1 MNVTKEQLTDLNT
14 IVNIQ
19 IEPADYNPAVEGSLK
34 KMRKQVAMKGFR
46 KGMVPAS
53 LVKKMYGNQILAEE
67 LDKLIQ
73 DSLNNYI
80 KENELEV
87 LGQPI
92 PHDNKQPEIDINDP
106 KTFEFSYEIG
116 LAPEFT
122 IDFLNK
128 KTKVTGY
135 KIEVDDATVNTELER
150 IKKQGGETIN
160 PEEGPLEEN
169 DVIVVDLKEL
179 DGKKEKEGGVQNLGL
194 ALALDMAT
202 DKAKKALLK
211 LEFGGTTTVNPF
223 DLLKDKTKEEAA
235 KHLLNLSADELE
247 GVGEKFSLTVTKIN
261 RVQPS
266 ELNQELF
273 DKVFGKDAVKSEE
286 EFMAKLK
293 EEIEKAFV
301 GQADQRLGFDIV
313 SQMLE
318 ATKIELPED
327 FLKRWIKLTNEKP
340 ITDEQLENE
349 FDAFARNLRWNLT
362 VNKIS
367 KDNDIKVEADEIK
380 AHTKQQILAQ
390 FGNFGGEF
398 PEDQLDQWADSM
410 LGNQEHV
417 QRTYEQLLDQKLID
431 YIKGQITVTE
441 KKISLDDFQNLDQ
454 KES

>member
-1 MNVTKEQLTDLNT
+1 MNVTKEQKTDLNS
-14 IVNIQ
+14 IVTIQ
-19 IEPADYNPAVEGSLK
+19 IEPADYNPAVDESLK

-53 LVKKMYGNQILAEE
+53 LVKKMYGNQIMAEE

-73 DSLNNYI
+73 EGLSNYI

-92 PHDNKQPEIDINDP
+92 PNDNVQPDIDINDP
-106 KTFEFSYEIG
+106 KSFEFSYELG

-122 IDFLNK
+122 IDFLDK

-135 KIEVDDATVNTELER
+135 KIEVDDATVQVELER
-150 IKKQGGETIN
+150 IRKQGGETIN
-160 PEEGPLEEN
+160 PEEGALQAD

-211 LEFGGTTTVNPF
+211 LEFGGTTTVDPF
-223 DLLKDKTKEEAA
+223 ELLEGKSKEEAA
-235 KHLLNLSADELE
+235 KHLLNLDADALE
-247 GVGEKFSLTVTKIN
+247 NVGDKFSLTVTKIN
-261 RVQPS
+261 RMKPS

-273 DKVFGKDAVKSEE
+273 DKVFGKDAVSSEE

-313 SQMLE
+313 TQLLE
-318 ATKIELPED
+318 ATKIELPEE
-327 FLKRWIKLTNEKP
+327 FLKRWIKMTNEKP
-340 ITDEQLENE
+340 ITDEQLEEE

-380 AHTKQQILAQ
+380 ASTKQQILAQ
-390 FGNFGGEF
+390 FGNLGADF
-398 PEDQLDQWADSM
+398 PEEQLDQWADSM
-410 LGNQEHV
+410 LGNKEHV
-417 QRTYEQLLDQKLID
+417 QRTYEQLLDQKLIE

-441 KKISLDDFQNLDQ
+441 KKISLDDFKNLD
-454 KES
+454 

>member
-1 MNVTKEQLTDLNT
+1 MNVTKEQKTDLNS
-14 IVNIQ
+14 IVTIQ
-19 IEPADYNPAVEGSLK
+19 IEPADYNPAVEESLK

-80 KENELEV
+80 KDNELEI

-92 PHDNKQPEIDINDP
+92 PHDNKQPDIDINDP
-106 KTFEFSYEIG
+106 KSFEFAYELG
-116 LAPEFT
+116 LAPDLK
-122 IDFLNK
+122 IDFLDK

-150 IKKQGGETIN
+150 IRKQGGETVN
-160 PEEGPLEEN
+160 PEEGALQED

-223 DLLKDKTKEEAA
+223 DLLEGKTKEQAA
-235 KHLLNLSADELE
+235 KHLLNLEADALE
-247 GVGEKFSLTVTKIN
+247 GVSDKFSLTVTKIN
-261 RVQPS
+261 RMQPS

-273 DKVFGKDAVKSEE
+273 DKVFGKDAVSSEE

-293 EEIEKAFV
+293 EEIGKAFE
-301 GQADQRLGFDIV
+301 GQAQQRLGFDIV

-318 ATKIELPED
+318 ATKIDLPED

-340 ITDEQLENE
+340 ITDEQLEEE

-362 VNKIS
+362 VNKIA
-367 KDNDIKVEADEIK
+367 KDNDIKVEAEEIK
-380 AHTKQQILAQ
+380 ASTKQQILAQ
-390 FGNFGGEF
+390 FGNLGADF
-398 PEDQLDQWADSM
+398 PEEQLDQWADSM
-410 LGNQEHV
+410 LGNKEHV

-441 KKISLDDFQNLDQ
+441 KKISLDDFKNLD
-454 KES
+454 